1 MPRTQHLSLLREFVR
16 RDFEGRYA
24 GSVLGFLWSMIQPL
38 WQLLLFGFIFGVLMK
53 IPLDGEPTSTFW
65 IFLFAA
71 LMPWLALQEG
81 IQRSTTA
88 ITDNANLVKK
98 IHFPSEILVATVVIA
113 AVIHQA
119 IAGALFLVA
128 LAIVGEL
135 DLSGLPL
142 LFLALPLQLS
152 LTTGMGLFVAASNI
166 YLRDVSQL
174 QGMLLMAWFY
184 FTPIVYPMAMVRQV
198 EDHGQLLEGML
209 LLNPATALVD
219 LYRQAFLGGR
229 LADVEGLASLAVCA
243 VVALG
248 GGWWLFRK
256 LKPAFADEL

>member
-1 MPRTQHLSLLREFVR
+1 MPQRQHLSLLREFVR

-53 IPLDGEPTSTFW
+53 IPLSDEPTQTFW
-65 IFLFAA
+65 IFLFVA

-119 IAGALFLVA
+119 IAGTLFLLALGVA
-128 LAIVGEL
+128 GEFS
-135 DLSGLPL
+135 LSGLPL
-142 LFLALPLQLS
+142 LLLALPLQLA
-152 LTTGMGLFVAASNI
+152 LTIGLGFFVAASNI

-198 EDHGQLLEGML
+198 ETHGPLSGEAAAGEPRHRPGRPLPPGV
-209 LLNPATALVD
+209 PG
-219 LYRQAFLGGR
+219 RQPVGG
-229 LADVEGLASLAVCA
+229 GGA
-243 VVALG
+243 VVAGSGCG
-248 GGWWLFRK
+248 GGSGVGVVVVSSVE
-256 LKPAFADEL
+256 AVVCG

>member
-1 MPRTQHLSLLREFVR
+1 MPRRQHLSLLREFVR

-38 WQLLLFGFIFGVLMK
+38 WQLVLFGFIFGVLMK
-53 IPLDGEPTSTFW
+53 IPLDGEPTNTFW

-88 ITDNANLVKK
+88 VTDNANLVKK
-98 IHFPSEILVATVVIA
+98 IHFPSEILVATVVLA

-119 IAGALFLVA
+119 IAGVLFLVA
-128 LAIVGEL
+128 LGLVGEFSL
-135 DLSGLPL
+135 AGLPL
-142 LFLALPLQLS
+142 LLLALPLQLA
-152 LTTGMGLFVAASNI
+152 LTVGLGFFVAASNI

-198 EDHGQLLEGML
+198 EDYGAQLETLL

-219 LYRQAFLGGR
+219 LYRQAFLGGS
-229 LADVEGLASLAVCA
+229 LAEVEGLASL
-243 VVALG
+243 VVAAAVALCG
-248 GGWWLFRK
+248 GLWLFRK
-256 LKPAFADEL
+256 LKPSFADEL

>member
-1 MPRTQHLSLLREFVR
+1 MPRRQHLSLLREFVR

-38 WQLLLFGFIFGVLMK
+38 WQLLLFGFVFGVLMD
-53 IPLDGEPTSTFW
+53 IPLVGERTGTFW

-119 IAGALFLVA
+119 IAGAVFLVA
-128 LAIVGEL
+128 LAFMGEFS
-135 DLSGLPL
+135 LSGLPL
-142 LFLALPLQLS
+142 LLIALPLQIA
-152 LTTGMGLFVAASNI
+152 LTIGLGFFVAASNI

-184 FTPIVYPMAMVRQV
+184 LTPIVYPLSMVKRI
-198 EDHGQLLEGML
+198 DTHGPLLAKIL
-209 LLNPATALVD
+209 LLNPATALVN
-219 LYRQAFLGGR
+219 LYRQALLGGS
-229 LADVEGLASLAVCA
+229 LGAVEGLWSLVVAA
-243 VVALG
+243 VVALSSG
-248 GGWWLFRK
+248 LWLFRT
-256 LKPAFADEL
+256 LKPSFADEL

>member
-1 MPRTQHLSLLREFVR
+1 MPRRQNLSLLREFVR

-38 WQLLLFGFIFGVLMK
+38 WQLLLFGFVFGVLMQ
-53 IPLDGEPTSTFW
+53 IPLDDEPTSQFW

-98 IHFPSEILVATVVIA
+98 IHFPAEILVATVVLA

-119 IAGALFLVA
+119 IAGVLFLVA
-128 LAIVGEL
+128 LGVAGEL
-135 DLSGLPL
+135 SLSGLPL
-142 LFLALPLQLS
+142 LLLALPLQLA
-152 LTTGMGLFVAASNI
+152 LTTGLGLFVAASNI

-198 EDHGQLLEGML
+198 DDYGPLLSQLI

-219 LYRQAFLGGR
+219 LYRQTFLGGR
-229 LADVEGLASLAVCA
+229 LADVEGLWALVFAAIVSLAA
-243 VVALG
+243 GL
-248 GGWWLFRK
+248 WLFRT
-256 LKPAFADEL
+256 LKPSFADEL

>member
-1 MPRTQHLSLLREFVR
+1 MPRRQHISLLREFVR

-38 WQLLLFGFIFGVLMK
+38 WQLVLFGFIFGVLMK
-53 IPLDGEPTSTFW
+53 IPLEDEPTNTFW

-119 IAGALFLVA
+119 IAGTLFLVA
-128 LAIVGEL
+128 LAVAGEFS
-135 DLSGLPL
+135 LSGLPIL
-142 LFLALPLQLS
+142 LVGLPLQIG
-152 LTTGMGLFVAASNI
+152 LTLGLGFFVAASNI
-166 YLRDVSQL
+166 YLRDVSQI

-184 FTPIVYPMAMVRQV
+184 FTPIVYPMAMVRNV
-198 EDHGQLLEGML
+198 EDHGPLLESVL
-209 LLNPATALVD
+209 LLNPTTALVD
-219 LYRQAFLGGR
+219 LYRQAFLGGS
-229 LADVEGLASLAVCA
+229 LSEVEGLGSLAVCA

-248 GGWWLFRK
+248 GGLWLFRK
-256 LKPAFADEL
+256 LKPSFADEL